1 MMKVKKETQV
11 PFFQKGAEA
20 KMVWVTPWTE
30 GTAKYHHLQKDVMLN
45 IKRKVFLPGERIPP
59 ESWYRK
65 AYKVS
70 AITVRK
76 AFLGLIHDEVLY
88 AEQGRGTFV
97 KRRTLRWKT
106 TSSKFAD
113 NVEESWYT
121 PSTRILDVRAV
132 VEPEVARLMGIPP
145 TEPLTAVKRLR
156 HINDEPAAVSI
167 SYLPSSIF
175 TCDDRIFL
183 ERKRSLY
190 KVLEDKGIIPYAT
203 REMFSI
209 GVLSQKEIYT
219 LLQYGRNAPIIYGQ
233 RFNYDAEKKL
243 FEYTRNYLRSD
254 MYQIIC
260 YHQRTP

>member
-1 MMKVKKETQV
+1 MIKPEREWQL
-11 PFFQKGAEA
+11 PFSGKGFPE
-20 KMVWVTPWTE
+20 KLVWITDSSAAIP
-30 GTAKYHHLQKDVMLN
+30 KYQRLQKDIVLN

-65 AYKVS
+65 AYGVS
-70 AITVRK
+70 AITVRG
-76 AFLGLIHDEVLY
+76 AFSALIEDDVLY

-106 TSSKFAD
+106 VSSNFAD

-121 PSTRILDVRAV
+121 PSTRILDVRSV
-132 VEPEVARLMGIPP
+132 VEPEVAKLMELPP
-145 TEPLTAVKRLR
+145 PEPITEVKRLR
-156 HINDEPAAVSI
+156 YMNDEPAAVSI
-167 SYLPSSIF
+167 SYLPTSIF
-175 TCDDRIFL
+175 TSDDRVFL
-183 ERKRSLY
+183 ELQRSLY
-190 KVLEDKGIIPYAT
+190 KVLASKGIKPYST
-203 REMFSI
+203 KETFSF
-209 GVLSQKEIYT
+209 GVISKKEIYT

-260 YHQRTP
+260 YHQRIN